1 MKNPEVYLKEY
12 CQRLSDDN
20 LKFLAQRLDQ
30 RLSGDMADVF
40 DYLGNVREIDR
51 WLSAAPSSGELYE
64 MIDQIYS
71 MVQKE
76 YERRNNTAVAG
87 KQAV

>member
-1 MKNPEVYLKEY
+1 MKKPDVYLKEY

-20 LKFLAQRLDQ
+20 LKFLAQRLNQ
-30 RLSGDMADVF
+30 RLSGDMAEVF
-40 DYLGNVREIDR
+40 DYLSNVREIDR
-51 WLSAAPSSGELYE
+51 WLSAAPSSDELYD

-76 YERRNNTAVAG
+76 YERRTNTVAS
-87 KQAV
+87 KQPA